1 VGIRH
6 LFRYLHD
13 FIIVAPQ
20 NSSKYY
26 ILNQHPIRLNSGF
39 WGVAVQQLSGGTL
52 AQALANADVQRTLAN
67 SSAYGVATK
76 TESAIAL
83 EGVKAGSR
91 VLHPMNAYHN
101 IKKCGT
107 GLSTVNCFSLRSHQF
122 L

>member
-1 VGIRH
+1 MISSS
-6 LFRYLHD
+6 LHRKIHPSTTSSTNIPFASTVD
-13 FIIVAPQ
+13 F
-20 NSSKYY
+20 
-26 ILNQHPIRLNSGF
+26 
-39 WGVAVQQLSGGTL
+39 AVQQLSGGTL